1 MIDHVPVPTPSPAD
15 GRLDCIVIGYNETP
29 FPAYEAMLRGSGEDS
44 LAYRDLKYSFVE
56 LAGQALTYVD
66 LMNHARARGPAP
78 LAAAE
83 PFRSGDPPN
92 LAAVYLISFLRRR
105 GLSAALVNLF
115 QDEKDHLRA
124 LLARKPRCVAITT
137 TFYVLNHPLHEM
149 IELIRQHAPEVP
161 IVVGGPLVANHFR
174 RHVTAELGLVLADI
188 GADIYI
194 NEAQGELTLSQL
206 VACLRDGGD
215 LREVPNLAFFDKGR
229 LHRTA
234 VVPEAND
241 LDEVDIDWLGFRGE
255 RLGATLQTRTA
266 RSCAFKCA
274 FCAYPMRAGKLTL
287 TSLDVVRREL
297 DAMREYGGVRTVV
310 FIDDTFNVPL
320 PRFKD
325 LCRMMIDRGYGFD
338 WFSYFRCS
346 NSDDEAIELAARA
359 GCKGVFLGIESG
371 SPAILANMNKA
382 ATLEK
387 YRRGVERLH
396 AHGIATFGSFIV
408 GFPGETAAT
417 VDETIQCIRELE
429 FDYYRAQLWY
439 CEPGTPIYAMRDQYA
454 LEGEG
459 YAWRHRTMD
468 SVEASAHVERVFR
481 SIDASTWL
489 PQWSFDFWFLPYI
502 LGRGVTL
509 PQFREVM
516 RVAHDLLRLE
526 MDDQPGHRKLVAQ
539 HALLKRMTGAMAG
552 WQLGGRAH
560 PPAPAAASH
569 ADELE
574 RGEL

>member
-1 MIDHVPVPTPSPAD
+1 MIDPQPTSSVPGVPDAPD
-15 GRLDCIVIGYNETP
+15 ERLDCVVIGYNESP
-29 FPAYEAMLRGSGEDS
+29 FPAYEAMLRGSGESS
-44 LAYRDLKYSFVE
+44 LAYRDLKYSFVDV
-56 LAGQALTYVD
+56 AGQPLTYVD
-66 LMNHARARGPAP
+66 LMNHARARGPAS
-78 LAAAE
+78 LAATE

-105 GLSAALVNLF
+105 GLRAALVNLF
-115 QDEKDHLRA
+115 QDEQDHLRA

-149 IELIRQHAPEVP
+149 IEFIRHHAPDVK
-161 IVVGGPLVANHFR
+161 IVVGGPLIANHFR
-174 RHVTAELGLVLADI
+174 RHVTAELGLILADI

-194 NEAQGELTLSQL
+194 HEAQGELTLSQL
-206 VACLRDGGD
+206 VTCLRDGGD
-215 LREVPNLAFFDKGR
+215 LRCVPNLAFFAGHR

-234 VVPEAND
+234 TVAENND
-241 LDEVDIDWLGFRGE
+241 LDQVDIDWLGFRGE
-255 RLGATLQTRTA
+255 RLGAVLQTRTA

-287 TSLDVVRREL
+287 ASLDVVGREL
-297 DAMREYGGVRTVV
+297 DAMRAYGGVRVVV

-325 LCRMMIDRGYGFD
+325 LCRMMIERGYGFD

-346 NSDDEAIELAARA
+346 NSDDEAIDLMARA

-371 SPAILANMNKA
+371 SPVILANMNKA

-387 YRRGVERLH
+387 YQRGVARLH
-396 AHGIATFGSFIV
+396 DRGIATFGSFIV
-408 GFPGETAAT
+408 GFPGETAGT
-417 VDETIQCIRELE
+417 VDETIQCIRDLR

-439 CEPGTPIYAMRDQYA
+439 CEPGTPIAGMRDQYA

-468 SVEASAHVERVFR
+468 SAQASAQVERVFR
-481 SIDASTWL
+481 SIDGSTWL

-502 LGRGVTL
+502 LGRGVSL

-516 RVAHDLLRLE
+516 RLAHDQLRLE
-526 MDDQPGHRKLVAQ
+526 LDDQPAHRKLVAQ
-539 HALLKRMTGAMAG
+539 HALLRRMTDAMAG
-552 WQLGGRAH
+552 WQLADRA
-560 PPAPAAASH
+560 PPPTPG
-569 ADELE
+569 DELE
-574 RGEL
+574 RGAL

>member
-1 MIDHVPVPTPSPAD
+1 MIDCV
-15 GRLDCIVIGYNETP
+15 VIGYNESP
-29 FPAYEAMLRGSGEDS
+29 FPAYEAMLRGSGTDS
-44 LAYRDLKYSFVE
+44 LAYRDLKYSFVDV
-56 LAGQALTYVD
+56 AGQAMTYVD
-66 LMNHARARGPAP
+66 LMNHALARGPAQ

-105 GLSAALVNLF
+105 GLNAALVNLF
-115 QDEKDHLRA
+115 QSEQAELRA
-124 LLARKPRCVAITT
+124 LLAQKPRCVALTT

-149 IELIRQHAPEVP
+149 IEFIRRHAPDTK
-161 IVVGGPLVANHFR
+161 IVVGGPLIANHFR
-174 RHVTAELGLVLADI
+174 RHSIELGHLLGDI
-188 GADIYI
+188 GADLYI
-194 NEAQGELTLSQL
+194 HESQGELTLAQL
-206 VACLRDGGD
+206 VEALRDGRD
-215 LREVPNLAFFDKGR
+215 VHDVPNLAFFDGGK

-234 VVPEAND
+234 VVPENND
-241 LDEVDIDWLGFRGE
+241 LDQVDIDWLGFRDE

-274 FCAYPMRAGKLTL
+274 FCAYPMRAGKLTQ
-287 TSLDVVRREL
+287 TSLDVVQREL

-325 LCRMMIDRGYGFD
+325 LCRMMIARGYRFD

-346 NSDDEAIELAARA
+346 NSDDEAIELMTRA

-371 SPAILANMNKA
+371 SPTILANMNKA

-387 YRRGVERLH
+387 YRRGVQMLH
-396 AHGIATFGSFIV
+396 ARGVSTFGSFIV

-417 VDETIQCIRELE
+417 VDETIACIRELD

-439 CEPGTPIYAMRDQYA
+439 CEPGTPIYNMREKYA
-454 LEGEG
+454 LDGEG
-459 YAWRHRTMD
+459 YAWRHQTMD
-468 SVEASAHVERVFR
+468 SVEASAHVERIFKSVER
-481 SIDASTWL
+481 STWL
-489 PQWSFDFWFLPYI
+489 PQWSFDFWFLPYM
-502 LGRGVTL
+502 LGRGVSL
-509 PQFREVM
+509 PQFRELM

-526 MDDQPGHRKLVAQ
+526 FDDQPAHRKLVAQ
-539 HALLKRMTGAMAG
+539 HALIKRMTGELAS
-552 WQLGGRAH
+552 WQLGDARPRTAALGHASMRA
-560 PPAPAAASH
+560 PDP
-569 ADELE
+569 DVELE